1 MEVFGKFTWT
11 ITNFS
16 TLDSEEL
23 YSDTFT
29 LDGHSWRVFIYPKG
43 NKVSVCQFIWNSGAA
58 SMPQR
63 WEKFA
68 NFKFILIN
76 QLRHRRNIME
86 EVEIFMKPTD
96 LTCVVVPVFPPSE
109 SNIVL

>member
-1 MEVFGKFTWT
+1 MFLFLMISSVFLIKFFHF
-11 ITNFS
+11 IFR
-16 TLDSEEL
+16 
-23 YSDTFT
+23 
-29 LDGHSWRVFIYPKG
+29 RVFIYPKG

-86 EVEIFMKPTD
+86 GIFHTY
-96 LTCVVVPVFPPSE
+96 LSF
-109 SNIVL
+109 